1 MRVCLAVCC
10 EISLQLAVWLTVCVS
25 VSLGGTVCSGSLSNT
40 PSRPNSMETD
50 DIHCRL
56 HEVTV
61 AHIEDGKGRLEVVTS
76 LGKPPELS
84 ILRLTAAYSNDQL
97 SLSQSSSEVHL
108 CIDELNTST
117 QSTYS
122 NCSSSAW
129 TNHFDKSSE
138 NSYSESV
145 GSYGVSKYRENQ
157 KAYAANSSE
166 HCQVSVQTQRSHCK
180 VEPFPDQRLCDDWQE
195 WDEVTSQGGSF
206 THAGSDIHPYIPT
219 SQVGTL
225 HRGSPNTSSD
235 PTSMEPDGN
244 SCRLHRASVADIE
257 NDKGGPEV
265 VTSLGK
271 PLALFAPRTT
281 DAKSNSND
289 QLSSSQ
295 FGSEVHLCSDEF
307 SESTYSTC
315 SNCLSST
322 GTNDCDMSSE
332 DSYSESVGSYGA
344 SKYIENQK
352 AYAANIS
359 EPCQVSVQTQ
369 TSHYNVEPFPDPR
382 FCDTW
387 QEWDEVT
394 SHGGSF
400 THPGSHI
407 RLHIPAQAVEEGA
420 SVTVSKAVCT
430 DLDLVHR
437 QFRLPQD
444 EFIMSPVVEYHAGQN
459 FRFQKPVLLALPHF
473 LPPTFSQNKVKVYRC
488 YRSESGQW
496 TVETVQ
502 QHQKDNLQSARQNQD
517 HTGSFCFAENKEIHI
532 STTHFSIYFCTDC
545 GKEYPPPDL
554 YMEVYAKCEVKQSGE
569 KTASV
574 RLYIWDNRIR
584 IEDFKKVGNNV
595 IKC

>member
-1 MRVCLAVCC
+1 MCVC
-10 EISLQLAVWLTVCVS
+10 
-25 VSLGGTVCSGSLSNT
+25 
-40 PSRPNSMETD
+40 
-50 DIHCRL
+50 
-56 HEVTV
+56 
-61 AHIEDGKGRLEVVTS
+61 VTS
-76 LGKPPELS
+76 LGKPRALS
-84 ILRLTAAYSNDQL
+84 SPRLTATKFNSNDQL
-97 SLSQSSSEVHL
+97 SSSQSMLDFLSVLVPS
-108 CIDELNTST
+108 NAST
-117 QSTYS
+117 HSTYS
-122 NCSSSAW
+122 NCSSSER
-129 TNHFDKSSE
+129 TSHFNNWSE
-138 NSYSESV
+138 IYSESV
-145 GSYGVSKYRENQ
+145 GSNGVSKYRENQ
-157 KAYAANSSE
+157 KAYAVNSSE
-166 HCQVSVQTQRSHCK
+166 HCQVSLQTQRSHYN
-180 VEPFPDQRLCDDWQE
+180 VEPPPDQRLCDDWQE
-195 WDEVTSQGGSF
+195 WDAETSHGGSF
-206 THAGSDIHPYIPT
+206 RHPGSDIHPYIPT

-235 PTSMEPDGN
+235 PTSMEPGASCCRFQGVAMAHIEGDKGRPEFVSSLGKPSARFAPSRGSPADTPPHRDPTSMEPDDN
-244 SCRLHRASVADIE
+244 SCRLHGASAADTE
-257 NDKGGPEV
+257 NAIGRPEV

-271 PLALFAPRTT
+271 PSEVFAPRLTA
-281 DAKSNSND
+281 AKSNSND
-289 QLSSSQ
+289 QLSSSH
-295 FGSEVHLCSDEF
+295 FRSEVHLCSDEF

-322 GTNDCDMSSE
+322 GTNDCDMSSG

-344 SKYIENQK
+344 SKYRENQK
-352 AYAANIS
+352 AYAANSS
-359 EPCQVSVQTQ
+359 EHCQVSAQTQ
-369 TSHYNVEPFPDPR
+369 TSHCNTEPLPDPR

-400 THPGSHI
+400 THPGSDI

-437 QFRLPQD
+437 EFHLPQE

-502 QHQKDNLQSARQNQD
+502 QHQKDNLQSARQNLD
-517 HTGSFCFAENKEIHI
+517 HIGSFCFAENKEIHI

-554 YMEVYAKCEVKQSGE
+554 YMEVYAKYEVKQSGE
-569 KTASV
+569 KTASI
-574 RLYIWDNRIR
+574 RLYICDSRIL
-584 IEDFKKVGNNV
+584 IGDFKKVGNS
-595 IKC
+595 IIER